1 MVPSQL
7 EKLKKDSRELEY
19 AIARMQK
26 EGRSDRV
33 GQFQLKKAQVDAFIN
48 KAQEYAYH
56 WNEVINISA
65 GTSVPVRISRT

>member
-7 EKLKKDSRELEY
+7 EKLKQDSRELSY

-26 EGRSDRV
+26 EGRSDKV
-33 GQFQLKKAQVDAFIN
+33 GQFQLKKAQVDAFID

-56 WNEVINISA
+56 
-65 GTSVPVRISRT
+65 